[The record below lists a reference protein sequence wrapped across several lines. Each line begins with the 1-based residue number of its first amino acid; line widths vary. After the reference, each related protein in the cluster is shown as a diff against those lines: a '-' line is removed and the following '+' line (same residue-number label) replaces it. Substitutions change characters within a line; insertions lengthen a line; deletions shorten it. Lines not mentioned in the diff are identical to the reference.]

1 MTRTLTTRLD
11 EDSVRKIDDLAARRG
26 TDRSALLR
34 AFLLASLKEETLR
47 MALEDVRTGKMTLW
61 EAARRCDLSLWEMV
75 REVQARHVRLP
86 YGLRE
91 LDRDLAA
98 LDG

>member
-11 EDSVRKIDDLAARRG
+11 EVFVRKIDELAARRG

-34 AFLLASLKEETLR
+34 SFLMASVKEETVR
-47 MALEDVRTGKMTLW
+47 MALEDVQTGKVTVW
-61 EAARRCDLSLWEMV
+61 EAAERCDISLWEMV
-75 REVQARHVRLP
+75 REMQARHIRLP

-91 LDRDLAA
+91 LDRDLAS
-98 LDG
+98 LL